1 MTSKKA
7 DIIIPENVRTIVT
20 KYILHFNIEKTL
32 LLPENNGLPKEEQV
46 HKFYKF

>member
-20 KYILHFNIEKTL
+20 KYILHFNIDL
-32 LLPENNGLPKEEQV
+32 LNTINHIIIIAKLLS
-46 HKFYKF
+46 